1 MKKNKISKLLLSVT
15 LVSSVLFIAACG
27 GGAKPSAGNYAYSKS
42 SEELLFFKSSDSE
55 LDAFLNDYFKRHSGY
70 VDEKGQDQ
78 KVNSVTAGVNAKQ
91 FFWQEWNSMSYY
103 WYNSFDGYETDRI
116 EGLRKILSN
125 IPVDDYGYVWQET
138 DAVRDNY
145 STTNTGEHRMG
156 WPFPTSYNVDL
167 STSWDFNG
175 VSTERDWSSRYSSG
189 AEYFDND
196 SAAMKGGLYE
206 TTVEGVSS
214 VEFTSPTND
223 YTLAYYSPL
232 LEIDLRMYTA
242 DCANVE
248 DIIVHYTTDDPNE
261 WYSVSVNEKAFIAY
275 DYTPSYEHIIFL
287 PMYAEE
293 NWKSDKEC
301 ETFINQIRIEIK
313 AKEGKTLS
321 GKFALNY
328 VRSTFDTRHVNNNS
342 IFISSL
348 RQDYDYTGDIEY
360 LKENITKARKAM
372 NFYMEMYD
380 EERHLNDQAYLVG
393 HDSDKTSFDKYE
405 RVAMTLANGYW
416 DISFMT
422 RFDFQTNV
430 YFYKAITDLAYL
442 ENILLEKGV
451 SVDKSDAT
459 IKTAD
464 RNFTHGTREYTYTGE
479 DLNKIAGDV
488 LAALRQSTN
497 DADKTGFW
505 SEETGRFVGGY
516 SEADEKWYDYGY
528 TVWNMEAIYYGVA
541 TEEQAKSIMDWVSGK
556 RTVAMDEYGSQGK
569 DIYFFEFAPRV
580 NTYSDENQND
590 LSIFNGSYNNSS
602 CIYGETQ
609 VQNGGAIMYVSFFD
623 LMSRI
628 HAYGADDAY
637 TRLLGIKDWYMDIYD
652 YYVSGNNYNKNP
664 DRFYWDY
671 YEKSQWDANGDGKGD
686 YYALQNGIKGT
697 AEREAGPNGVMGIDG
712 EFLESFLMVS
722 AIPYGFFGIDTANG
736 NTLKIQP
743 NLPKDLTY
751 WGMENLAYNKVKY
764 DLTIFENSVK
774 IDSVRGNASGIRVQV
789 TLEAKGNNP
798 SVYVNGRQTSDYT
811 VKDGK
816 VTVSVPLASVTV
828 EVK

>member
-1 MKKNKISKLLLSVT
+1 MRKNKMKIVTSILLSSAFVLAT
-15 LVSSVLFIAACG
+15 GCGSKTSV
-27 GGAKPSAGNYAYSKS
+27 SAGDYPYEKS
-42 SEELLFFKSSDSE
+42 SAELLQFKSSDKE
-55 LDAFLNDYFKRHSGY
+55 LDTFLNDYFKRHSGY
-70 VDEKGQDQ
+70 VDEKGMDQ

-116 EGLRKILSN
+116 AGLRKILSN

-138 DAVRDNY
+138 DAVRDAY

-175 VSTERDWSSRYSSG
+175 VSTEREWSSRYQNDG
-189 AEYFDND
+189 EYFDNE
-196 SAAMKGGLYE
+196 AAGIKSGLYE
-206 TTVEGVSS
+206 TTVENVSGLD
-214 VEFTSPTND
+214 FTSPIND

-232 LEIDLRMYTA
+232 LEIDLRMYTT
-242 DCANVE
+242 DCENIE
-248 DIIVHYTTDDPNE
+248 DIIVHYTTDDPNQ
-261 WYSVSVNEKAFIAY
+261 WFSVSVNEKAFIAY

-301 ETFINQIRIEIK
+301 ETFVNQIRVEIK
-313 AKEGKTLS
+313 AKEGTTFS

-328 VRSTFDTRHVNNNS
+328 VRSTFDTRHINNNS

-348 RQDYDYTGDIEY
+348 RQDYDYTGDMDF
-360 LKENITKARKAM
+360 LKSNITKARKAM

-430 YFYKAITDLAYL
+430 YFYKALTDLAYL
-442 ENILLEKGV
+442 ENILLKNGV
-451 SVDKSDAT
+451 SVDKAEAT

-464 RNFTHGTREYTYTGE
+464 RAFNHGTRAYTYTGAG
-479 DLNKIAGDV
+479 LNEIATDV
-488 LAALRQSTN
+488 LAALRQTTN
-497 DADKTGFW
+497 DQDKTGFW

-516 SEADEKWYDYGY
+516 CEADGKWYDYGY

-541 TEEQAKSIMDWVSGK
+541 TQEQAKSIMDWISGK
-556 RTVAMDEYGSQGK
+556 RTVAKDEYGSQGE
-569 DIYFFEFAPRV
+569 DIYFFDFAPRV
-580 NTYSDENQND
+580 NTYSDKNQND
-590 LSIFNGSYNNSS
+590 ISIFNGSYNNPS

-609 VQNGGAIMYVSFFD
+609 VQNGGAIMYTSFYD

-628 HAYGADDAY
+628 NAYGADDAFQ
-637 TRLLGIKDWYMDIYD
+637 RLIGIKDWYMEIYE
-652 YYVSGNNYNKNP
+652 YYVSSNNYNKNP

-671 YEKSQWDANGDGKGD
+671 YEKEQWDANGDGKGD
-686 YYALQNGIKGT
+686 YFALQNGIKGT
-697 AEREAGPNGVMGIDG
+697 AERDIGPNGVMGIDG

-722 AIPYGFFGIDTANG
+722 AIPYGFFGIDTENG
-736 NTLKIQP
+736 DILKIAP
-743 NLPKDLTY
+743 NLPDSLSY

-764 DLTIFENSVK
+764 DLTIFENSVR
-774 IDSVRGNASGIRVQV
+774 IDSVRGNAAGITVQV
-789 TLEAKGNNP
+789 TLATKSANP
-798 SVYVNGRQTSDYT
+798 TVLVNGRQVSRYT
-811 VKDGK
+811 VQNGK

>member
-1 MKKNKISKLLLSVT
+1 MKKNKTAKF
-15 LVSSVLFIAACG
+15 LVSIALTSMVVFAAGCG
-27 GGAKPSAGNYAYSKS
+27 GAQTNTVGYEYTKS
-42 SEELLFFKSSDSE
+42 SAELLYFKSSDSE

-70 VDEKGQDQ
+70 VDENGMDQ

-145 STTNTGEHRMG
+145 SNTNSGEHRMG

-175 VSTERDWSSRYSSG
+175 VSTERDWTSRYSSDG
-189 AEYFDND
+189 EYFVND
-196 SAAMKGGLYE
+196 SAALKGGLYE
-206 TTVEGVSS
+206 TVVNGVNS
-214 VEFTSPTND
+214 VDFTSPIND

-232 LEIDLRMYTA
+232 LEIDLRMYTS
-242 DCANVE
+242 DCNDIE
-248 DIIVHYTTDDPNE
+248 DIIVYYTTDNPDE
-261 WYSVSVNEKAFIAY
+261 WYSVSVNEKAFISY

-293 NWKSDKEC
+293 AWKSDKEC
-301 ETFINQIRIEIK
+301 ETFINQIRVEIK

-328 VRSTFDTRHVNNNS
+328 VRSTFDTRHINNNS
-342 IFISSL
+342 IFISSI
-348 RQDYDYTGDIEY
+348 RQDYDYTGDIEF

-380 EERHLNDQAYLVG
+380 EERRLNDQAYLVG

-430 YFYKAITDLAYL
+430 YFYKALTDLAYL
-442 ENILLEKGV
+442 ESVLLKNGV
-451 SVDKSDAT
+451 SVDKADAT
-459 IKTAD
+459 VKTAN
-464 RNFTHGTREYTYTGE
+464 RNFEHGEREYTYTTST
-479 DLNKIAGDV
+479 LNQIADDV
-488 LAALRQSTN
+488 LTALRQPTN

-516 SEADEKWYDYGY
+516 SDADEKWYDYGY

-541 TEEQAKSIMDWVSGK
+541 TEEQAESIMDWISGK
-556 RTVAMDEYGSQGK
+556 RTVAMDEYGSQGE
-569 DIYFFEFAPRV
+569 DIYFFDFAPRV

-590 LSIFNGSYNNSS
+590 LSIFNGSYNNTS

-609 VQNGGAIMYVSFFD
+609 VQNGGAIMYTSFFD
-623 LMSRI
+623 LMSRMTT
-628 HAYGADDAY
+628 YGLASKI
-637 TRLLGIKDWYMDIYD
+637 GIWIFTIITFLVITITKIPT
-652 YYVSGNNYNKNP
+652 VSIGTITKI
-664 DRFYWDY
+664 
-671 YEKSQWDANGDGKGD
+671 ANGTRTETEK
-686 YYALQNGIKGT
+686 A
-697 AEREAGPNGVMGIDG
+697 
-712 EFLESFLMVS
+712 
-722 AIPYGFFGIDTANG
+722 
-736 NTLKIQP
+736 
-743 NLPKDLTY
+743 
-751 WGMENLAYNKVKY
+751 
-764 DLTIFENSVK
+764 TILRCK
-774 IDSVRGNASGIRVQV
+774 
-789 TLEAKGNNP
+789 
-798 SVYVNGRQTSDYT
+798 
-811 VKDGK
+811 
-816 VTVSVPLASVTV
+816 TVSKVRRKEAQVQTGLWGLTENFSNRSCWYPPSRTDFSALIRKTAIR
-828 EVK
+828 